1 MKKSDV
7 IIIAVG
13 IVIIVALFATITY
26 IAITVNNGNAGL
38 NGGF

>member
-13 IVIIVALFATITY
+13 IILFVGMLYMCTY
-26 IAITVNNGNAGL
+26 IALNFNNGNAGL